1 MSALP
6 GFTTTS
12 LTKERTKALVS
23 VSSLVFRYSLISV
36 GRQPIAYYGS
46 TTCTLPANSSL
57 T

>member
-1 MSALP
+1 MERGLAGL
-6 GFTTTS
+6 TS
-12 LTKERTKALVS
+12 ISLTKALVS
-23 VSSLVFRYSLISV
+23 TSLLVLRYSLISV